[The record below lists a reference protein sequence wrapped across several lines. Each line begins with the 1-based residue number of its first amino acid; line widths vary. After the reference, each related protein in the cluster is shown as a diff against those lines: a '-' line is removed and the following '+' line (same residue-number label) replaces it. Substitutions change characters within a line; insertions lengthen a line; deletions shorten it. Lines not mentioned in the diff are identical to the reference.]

1 MDQEK
6 KPQLPNEDDWF
17 DELLSPPAVGEEL
30 GPDENAVSAAGLTH
44 PDDLEIDRII
54 QEAKALDGELDED
67 IPLREYEPILAPQEE
82 VLPQLPLIPEE
93 QLTTEAAETELPP
106 EIFPEEIEL
115 PEDLFPDVEEILAET
130 TDELPEQEPIM
141 VPPVILEDMIEE
153 EEPFPMPEEQPKE
166 KPKRKVKENKTKK
179 QKNAVGEINAEG
191 EPVRKGRPKLKK
203 GYGLLGIPHILST
216 LVWLAIILVIGI
228 SLGRTLWVCAADVL
242 AFGRKDQSISVTIY
256 ENDDIESIAARLKS
270 KGLIKYPTLFKLY
283 ADLTDAQ
290 EDIVPGT
297 YTLNTLYDY
306 HALVKS
312 MNSYT
317 SSRETIEVVIPEG
330 YTCAQIFALLEE
342 KGVCAA
348 AELEAYAAE
357 GDIKD
362 YWFLEG
368 VERGHKYCLE
378 GYLFPDTYEFYV
390 GDSAGRVLGKLLGD
404 NVGGFEV
411 RFTDL
416 MKEKLTELNERLSDM
431 MAANGYDQAYIDA
444 HQMTFRDIVI
454 IASMIEEETTGK
466 DQHDISSVIY
476 NRLTNAREHPYL
488 NIDATIVYALG
499 GNIDPETGKVK
510 KLTSEDLKLDS
521 PFNTYLYKGMIP
533 GPITNP
539 GIASLL
545 AALDPN
551 DTSYYFYVYNPS
563 TGLHMFAETA
573 AKHEENVKYVRS
585 LDDE

>member
-67 IPLREYEPILAPQEE
+67 IPLREYEPTLAPQEE

-115 PEDLFPDVEEILAET
+115 PEDLFPEVEEILAET

-179 QKNAVGEINAEG
+179 QKNAAGEINAEG

-488 NIDATIVYALG
+488 NIDATIIYALG

-521 PFNTYLYKGMIP
+521 PYNTYLYKGMIP

>member
-521 PFNTYLYKGMIP
+521 PYNTYLYKGMIP